1 MRFIALTFFTLVAAA
16 LSLRPVDAQS
26 LYTCGDGIV
35 RSVQTVVE
43 MVAGPPVV
51 SMPDRW
57 GEPLQHV
64 ELMPAAPREA
74 YMVTVQLFNVK
85 YTAEAFTDAP
95 ENFDP
100 TRLSRN
106 EVVSVCVNRDRMI
119 LDRRDGTDFRANLI
133 RTERVRQ
140 VNGTSR

>member
-1 MRFIALTFFTLVAAA
+1 MRFITLTFFTLVAT
-16 LSLRPVDAQS
+16 LSLRPAEAQS
-26 LYTCGDGIV
+26 LYTCGDGTV
-35 RSVQTVVE
+35 RNVQTVVE

-51 SMPDRW
+51 STPDRW
-57 GEPLQHV
+57 GEPLQYV

-74 YMVTVQLFNVK
+74 YVVTVELFNVK
-85 YTAEAFTDAP
+85 YTAESFTNVP
-95 ENFDP
+95 ENFNP
-100 TRLSRN
+100 TKLTEN
-106 EVVSVCVNRDRMI
+106 EPISICVNRDRLV

>member
-1 MRFIALTFFTLVAAA
+1 MKFITLTFFTLVAT
-16 LSLRPVDAQS
+16 LSLRPAEAQS
-26 LYTCGDGIV
+26 LYTCGDGTV
-35 RSVQTVVE
+35 RNVQTVVE
-43 MVAGPPVV
+43 MVAGPPVL
-51 SMPDRW
+51 STPDRW

-64 ELMPAAPREA
+64 EVMPAVPREA
-74 YMVTVQLFNVK
+74 YVVTVQLFNVK
-85 YTAEAFTDAP
+85 YTGEAFTDTP

-100 TRLSRN
+100 TKLSEN
-106 EVVSVCVNRDRMI
+106 EAISICVNRDRMI

>member
-1 MRFIALTFFTLVAAA
+1 MRSITLTFFTLVAT
-16 LSLRPVDAQS
+16 LSLRPAEAQS
-26 LYTCGDGIV
+26 LYTCGDGTV
-35 RSVQTVVE
+35 RNVQTVVE
-43 MVAGPPVV
+43 MVAGPPIV
-51 SMPDRW
+51 STPDRW

-74 YMVTVQLFNVK
+74 YVVTVELFNVK
-85 YTAEAFTDAP
+85 YTAESFTNVP
-95 ENFDP
+95 ENFNP
-100 TRLSRN
+100 TKLTEN
-106 EVVSVCVNRDRMI
+106 EPISICVNRDRLV

>member
-1 MRFIALTFFTLVAAA
+1 MRFITLTFFTLVAT
-16 LSLRPVDAQS
+16 LSLRPAEAQS
-26 LYTCGDGIV
+26 LYTCGDGTV
-35 RSVQTVVE
+35 RNVQTVVE

-57 GEPLQHV
+57 GEPVQHV
-64 ELMPAAPREA
+64 ELLPAVPREA
-74 YMVTVQLFNVK
+74 YVVTVQLFNVK
-85 YTAEAFTDAP
+85 YTSESFTDVP

-100 TRLSRN
+100 TKLTEN
-106 EVVSVCVNRDRMI
+106 EPISVCVNRDRMI

>member
-1 MRFIALTFFTLVAAA
+1 MRFITLTFFTLVAA
-16 LSLRPVDAQS
+16 LSLRPVEAQS
-26 LYTCGDGIV
+26 LYTCGDGTV
-35 RSVQTVVE
+35 RNVQTVVE

-57 GEPLQHV
+57 GEPVQHV
-64 ELMPAAPREA
+64 ELMPAVPREA
-74 YMVTVQLFNVK
+74 YVITVQLFNVK
-85 YTAEAFTDAP
+85 YTAESFTDVP

-100 TRLSRN
+100 TKLTEN
-106 EVVSVCVNRDRMI
+106 EPISICVNRDRMI
-119 LDRRDGTDFRANLI
+119 LDRRDGTDFRANLL

>member
-1 MRFIALTFFTLVAAA
+1 MRFITLTLFTLVAT
-16 LSLRPVDAQS
+16 LSLRPAEAQT
-26 LYTCGDGIV
+26 LYTCGDGTV
-35 RSVQTVVE
+35 RKVQTVVE

-51 SMPDRW
+51 SIPDRW

-64 ELMPAAPREA
+64 EFMPAVPREA
-74 YMVTVQLFNVK
+74 YVVTVQLFNVK
-85 YTAEAFTDAP
+85 YTAEAFTDTP

-100 TRLSRN
+100 TRLTEN
-106 EVVSVCVNRDRMI
+106 EVVSICVNRDRMI

>member
-1 MRFIALTFFTLVAAA
+1 MRFITLTFFTLVAT
-16 LSLRPVDAQS
+16 LSLRPAEAQS
-26 LYTCGDGIV
+26 LYTCGDGTV
-35 RSVQTVVE
+35 RNVQTVVE

-51 SMPDRW
+51 STPDRW

-74 YMVTVQLFNVK
+74 YVVTVELFNVK
-85 YTAEAFTDAP
+85 YTAEYFTTTKLT
-95 ENFDP
+95 ENEP
-100 TRLSRN
+100 ISI
-106 EVVSVCVNRDRMI
+106 CVNRDRLI

>member
-1 MRFIALTFFTLVAAA
+1 MRSITLTFFTLVAA
-16 LSLRPVDAQS
+16 LSLRPAEAQS
-26 LYTCGDGIV
+26 LYTCGDGTV
-35 RSVQTVVE
+35 RNVQTVVE

-57 GEPLQHV
+57 GEPVQHV
-64 ELMPAAPREA
+64 ELMPAVPREA
-74 YMVTVQLFNVK
+74 YVVTVQLFNDV
-85 YTAEAFTDAP
+85 P

-100 TRLSRN
+100 TRLTEN
-106 EVVSVCVNRDRMI
+106 EPISICVNRDRMI

>member
-1 MRFIALTFFTLVAAA
+1 MRFTTLTFFTLVAT
-16 LSLRPVDAQS
+16 LSLRPAEAQS
-26 LYTCGDGIV
+26 LYTCGDGTV
-35 RSVQTVVE
+35 RKVQTVVE

-51 SMPDRW
+51 SVPDRW
-57 GEPLQHV
+57 GEPGEHV
-64 ELMPAAPREA
+64 ELMPPVPREA
-74 YMVTVQLFNVK
+74 YVVTVQLFNVQ
-85 YTAEAFTDAP
+85 YTAESFSDVR

-100 TRLSRN
+100 TKLTEN
-106 EVVSVCVNRDRMI
+106 DAVSICVNRDRMI

>member
-1 MRFIALTFFTLVAAA
+1 MRFITLTFFTLVAT
-16 LSLRPVDAQS
+16 LSLRPAEAQS
-26 LYTCGDGIV
+26 LYTCGDGTV
-35 RSVQTVVE
+35 RSVQTLVE

-57 GEPLQHV
+57 GEPVQHV
-64 ELMPAAPREA
+64 ERMPAVPHEA
-74 YMVTVQLFNVK
+74 YLVTVQLFNVN
-85 YTAEAFTDAP
+85 YTAESFTDVP

-100 TRLSRN
+100 TKLTEN
-106 EVVSVCVNRDRMI
+106 EPISICVNRDRMI